1 MKAFAFIYVLLF
13 HATDVMAQ
21 SVSGQLSQY
30 TQKEIKLEGFNGT
43 KSYNIGSAT
52 SDIQGKFTI
61 NYTANDYGMGYLITP
76 DSKPFLVLL
85 SGETIEIYGV
95 QLANPETITI
105 KIGKENLWFEQF
117 AKEHS
122 KREQALS
129 AWEYLEKLYTSEAI
143 FANQKKPSIAI
154 QQELQRI
161 KSEETAFLESLP
173 KDSYVRWFIPTRKF
187 VSSIANIAQY
197 RSEEIPATIAAFR
210 KLDYSD
216 SKLYKSGLLKD
227 AIEGHFWLLE
237 NSGQS
242 IESVT
247 KEMKTSIDAL
257 FVKLISNEKILNEV
271 TDYLFELLEK
281 HSLFEAAEYLAF
293 KVQTEVSC
301 KIDDNLA
308 RQLETY
314 RAMKV
319 GNTAPDI
326 LFNPIHFVNDTKIIT
341 SLSGI
346 KSAYK
351 LVIFGA
357 SWCPNCQTD
366 YPGLIEKYTS
376 LQKKYNI
383 EFVYLSIDSDKN
395 QFEEYYKSSPFM
407 TYCDGKGWETQ
418 AAKDY
423 YVFGTPTYLLL
434 DANLKILVKLKSP
447 NHLQAWMENFG
458 KVN

>member
-1 MKAFAFIYVLLF
+1 MKSFAFIYVLLF

-30 TQKEIKLEGFNGT
+30 TQKEIKLEGFKGT
-43 KSYNIGSAT
+43 TTYPIGSVST
-52 SDIQGKFTI
+52 DIQGKFTI
-61 NYTANDYGMGYLITP
+61 NYTANDFGMGYLITP

-85 SGETIEIYGV
+85 SGETIEINGV

-129 AWEYLEKLYTSEAI
+129 AWEYLEKLYTSEAL

-197 RSEEIPATIAAFR
+197 RSEEVPATIAAFR

-216 SKLYKSGLLKD
+216 TKLYKSGLLKD

-434 DANLKILVKLKSP
+434 DQNLKILVKLKSP